1 MLVECLALA
10 TLGLAAGVGIALA
23 ILKLIARVAP
33 EGLIPEDVAIPLD
46 WRMLGFALALVT
58 VATLVAG
65 LLPALRLTVSGLARS
80 LREGGRSAAGGV
92 SALRAR
98 RFLVVTEVSLAVVL
112 LVCAGLVLQS
122 LRTLTRTDPGFR
134 PERLVSARVSVPN
147 RYRDSAQVRFVQE
160 LQERIGARREVE
172 NVAAAN
178 VPPMSQGGINT
189 RVAVIGRPNP
199 TNEDVMANVTAVT
212 PGYFRTMGM
221 RIVAGEDVTW
231 TAPQLVVNEALVKR
245 FWPNE
250 SAIGKRIGFG
260 RDTVGI
266 PVVGIVADVRN
277 RALSEPPT
285 PMIYMSYQ
293 SAATIVRTLTFVVRG
308 RGGTETV
315 VSAMRGALREL
326 DPTVPLYTVESVP
339 EQVNESIAQP
349 RLNTTMLTLF
359 AVIALVL
366 AVLGIYG
373 VVSYSVAQRSPEMGV
388 RMALGAQRGDVV
400 LMVLREGLLLAGCGA
415 VIGLIGALA
424 GTTVIRG
431 WLYGIERNDP
441 ATMAGAAAALVVVAL
456 LASYLPAMRASRV
469 DPVTAM
475 RAE

>member
-1 MLVECLALA
+1 
-10 TLGLAAGVGIALA
+10 
-23 ILKLIARVAP
+23 
-33 EGLIPEDVAIPLD
+33 
-46 WRMLGFALALVT
+46 
-58 VATLVAG
+58 
-65 LLPALRLTVSGLARS
+65 
-80 LREGGRSAAGGV
+80 
-92 SALRAR
+92 
-98 RFLVVTEVSLAVVL
+98 
-112 LVCAGLVLQS
+112 
-122 LRTLTRTDPGFR
+122 
-134 PERLVSARVSVPN
+134 
-147 RYRDSAQVRFVQE
+147 
-160 LQERIGARREVE
+160 
-172 NVAAAN
+172 
-178 VPPMSQGGINT
+178 MSQGGINT

-199 TNEDVMANVTAVT
+199 ANEDVMANVTAVT